1 MEGGKHEEHSL
12 GILYQE
18 YKLRKLSEVE
28 KKKKNTQQEMRRLLL
43 PIGVSS
49 SVMSSQKWLRE
60 RTMAVTDETLPGG

>member
-28 KKKKNTQQEMRRLLL
+28 KKKKKQHSRKCADSFC
-43 PIGVSS
+43 P
-49 SVMSSQKWLRE
+49 
-60 RTMAVTDETLPGG
+60 